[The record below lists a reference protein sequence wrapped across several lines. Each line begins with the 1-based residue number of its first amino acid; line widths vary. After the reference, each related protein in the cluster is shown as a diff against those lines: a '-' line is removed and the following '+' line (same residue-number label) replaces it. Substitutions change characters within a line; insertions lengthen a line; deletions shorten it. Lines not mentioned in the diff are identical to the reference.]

1 MVRDGFS
8 CLEVDQKQHDNHDV
22 PVLKLNLDGFGYSRY
37 CCDIGW
43 HVEETPLSQE
53 PRPQLDTNN
62 TKDKEDEETEQ
73 KNIA

>member
-1 MVRDGFS
+1 MAFYVQK
-8 CLEVDQKQHDNHDV
+8 LTKKQHDNHDV
-22 PVLKLNLDGFGYSRY
+22 PVLKLKLDEFGYSRY